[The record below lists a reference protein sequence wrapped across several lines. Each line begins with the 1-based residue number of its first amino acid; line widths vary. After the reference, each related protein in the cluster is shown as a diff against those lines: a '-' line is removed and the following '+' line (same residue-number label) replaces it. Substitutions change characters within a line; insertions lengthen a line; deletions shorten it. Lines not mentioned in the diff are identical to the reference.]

1 MEEVFARFTGMPVL
15 PVEDGLALE
24 PNRLYLA
31 PPNAIVGL
39 KDGRFRLRPP
49 RSPGERRNPIDRF
62 FQTLSAVYG
71 TEAVGI
77 VLSGSGS
84 DGALGLGSIGA
95 AGGMTMAQA
104 PDTAAFTDMPSSVAA
119 SADHVLAPEG
129 LAEALETYAR
139 HWRAIATGTA
149 LGDRRREIQARLPE
163 ICDVLLRRTGHDFK
177 HYKTSTLI
185 RRLERRM
192 QVRSLPDVDSYL
204 GQLARDIHEPHILFR
219 ELLIGVTSFF
229 REPDAFHALAERVIA
244 TLLQQ
249 RSATDQVRIWIPG
262 CATGEEAY
270 TIAMLVREK
279 LDLVPAAPKVQIFA
293 TDVNER
299 ALVVARRGS
308 YPQGIAAHVSP
319 ERLARFFVKRGRRYQ
334 VTDELREMCLFS
346 VHNLISDPP
355 FSRLDVISCRNL
367 LIYLGS
373 HLQKKLIPVFHY
385 ALRQGGY
392 LFLGASESL
401 TGHNELFRVID
412 AKHRIAQRKEAQLN
426 VPGSLR
432 EFGAATLPGGRA
444 VNCHQRRGS
453 RRRRAAHPARRVRAE
468 IRHRLGRGAGGVPLG
483 RRDIYI
489 QPPAG
494 SFSNNIM
501 RMVRRG
507 LSVGLRTAFNQ
518 AIRTRRTVVR
528 EVPASTPRK
537 GCNRFCSPCSRCPT
551 SAARTGSTCSSSRTT
566 ARLCAGWTMRA
577 LRCIPMRMRSSK
589 AWSGSFCAPGR
600 ISSARSRTSKP
611 PTRS

>member
-1 MEEVFARFTGMPVL
+1 MDQSGSPDPDVTHRSSDFLVVGIGASAGGVEALKAFLRPLPPEPGYALVLVQHVSDSESGLMEEVFARFTGMPVL

-299 ALVVARRGS
+299 ALVVARARFLSAGDRGACVARAPRPLLRETGPS
-308 YPQGIAAHVSP
+308 LSGDGRAARDVPVLGPQPHLGPALLAPRRHLLPQSAHLS
-319 ERLARFFVKRGRRYQ
+319 RLASAKEADPGLPLRAPPGRLSLPRR
-334 VTDELREMCLFS
+334 LREP
-346 VHNLISDPP
+346 DRPQ
-355 FSRLDVISCRNL
+355 R
-367 LIYLGS
+367 
-373 HLQKKLIPVFHY
+373 
-385 ALRQGGY
+385 ALPRHRRQAPHRAAQGG
-392 LFLGASESL
+392 GSSTSGIVARVRRPPSRARAPRTRRPRSISAPSRSASSS
-401 TGHNELFRVID
+401 TSSRRNTPSSPRR
-412 AKHRIAQRKEAQLN
+412 ARSSSSRKA
-426 VPGSLR
+426 S
-432 EFGAATLPGGRA
+432 TSTS
-444 VNCHQRRGS
+444 S
-453 RRRRAAHPARRVRAE
+453 RRRGASPTTSCAWCAAA
-468 IRHRLGRGAGGVPLG
+468 
-483 RRDIYI
+483 
-489 QPPAG
+489 
-494 SFSNNIM
+494 
-501 RMVRRG
+501 
-507 LSVGLRTAFNQ
+507 
-518 AIRTRRTVVR
+518 
-528 EVPASTPRK
+528 
-537 GCNRFCSPCSRCPT
+537 
-551 SAARTGSTCSSSRTT
+551 
-566 ARLCAGWTMRA
+566 
-577 LRCIPMRMRSSK
+577 
-589 AWSGSFCAPGR
+589 
-600 ISSARSRTSKP
+600 
-611 PTRS
+611 